1 MRGGS
6 TLSPTG
12 EAPRHALSWDEIERV
27 ERQSYSVFVDNL
39 PPSITKGWL
48 FQQFEWEGRITDI
61 FLSRKQRESSQLP
74 FAFIRY
80 KSKQRA
86 YMAISNLNGIEIR
99 GHIISVN
106 VARYKRSVEEMNRS
120 VINKPI

>member
-48 FQQFEWEGRITDI
+48 FQQFEWEGRITDMEAERV
-61 FLSRKQRESSQLP
+61 FTTP
-74 FAFIRY
+74 FCFYQIQIKARSVY
-80 KSKQRA
+80 GDLKSKWHRNKGS
-86 YMAISNLNGIEIR
+86 YNL
-99 GHIISVN
+99 S
-106 VARYKRSVEEMNRS
+106 
-120 VINKPI
+120 